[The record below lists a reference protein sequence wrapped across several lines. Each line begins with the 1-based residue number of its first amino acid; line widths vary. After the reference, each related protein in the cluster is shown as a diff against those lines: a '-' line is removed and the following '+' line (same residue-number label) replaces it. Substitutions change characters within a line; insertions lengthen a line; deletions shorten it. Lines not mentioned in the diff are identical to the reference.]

1 MRSRGS
7 LSFLRWASLGLI
19 FAAVV
24 FTGYQLVRYSRLR
37 STFAPGMRIAEVP
50 VGGLTQEAAAERLV
64 QAYGVPVEIRY
75 GEASIQVKP
84 QVLGF
89 ELDLELML
97 AAADLQR
104 INQPFWNAFWAYLW
118 NDLPSPQPVPLSA
131 SIAEDRL
138 RSYLSSEIAPRYD
151 KPPSESVPIPGSVE
165 FNPGT
170 PGTSLDIDRAVQLI
184 EVALRSPSARTVN
197 LTYNQVAAQRP
208 SFQNL
213 ETLIKQT
220 IDLSGFDGLTE
231 VYLLDLQ
238 TEQEINFAY
247 QFGTNVTPGVAFT
260 AASTIKIPI
269 MVSTYRRFDEPTPDY
284 IVNMLELMIE
294 RSENDPADRLM
305 EQAMGGNLG
314 PLELTKDM
322 KELGLENTFLSGY
335 FYPGAPLLVR
345 VSTPAN
351 QRDDISTNPDI
362 YNQTTPVEMGMLLN
376 DIYECSETGGG
387 SFAAVWP
394 GQISQT
400 ECQQMIDYLVLND
413 IPMLL
418 RAGLP
423 EGTRI
428 AHKHGW
434 IQESDGLLHS
444 VADASIIFTPG
455 GNYVLTVF
463 MYESNQLVFD
473 PVNALVADISRAV
486 YNYYNIGR

>member
-1 MRSRGS
+1 LRSKAL
-7 LSFLRWASLGLI
+7 LSILRWASLVLI
-19 FAAVV
+19 FIALA

-75 GEASIQVKP
+75 EEAIIQVKP
-84 QVLGF
+84 QILGF

-104 INQPFWNAFWAYLW
+104 INQPFWSAFWAYLW
-118 NDLPSPQPVPLSA
+118 NDLPSPQAVPLSA
-131 SIAEDRL
+131 TIAEDRL
-138 RSYLSSEIAPRYD
+138 RSYLTYEIAPRYD
-151 KPPSESVPIPGSVE
+151 RPPSEAVPIAGSVD
-165 FNPGT
+165 FDAGT
-170 PGTSLDIDRAVQLI
+170 PGTSLDIDRAVVLI
-184 EVALRSPSARTVN
+184 EEAMRSPSSRTVN
-197 LTYNQVAAQRP
+197 LTYNQVSPQRP

-213 ETLIKQT
+213 ETLLKQT

-231 VYLLDLQ
+231 IYLLDLQ

-247 QFGTNVTPGVAFT
+247 QFGTDVTPGVAFT

-269 MVSTYRRFDEPTPDY
+269 MVSTFKRFEEPTPDY
-284 IVNMLELMIE
+284 ISNLLELMIE
-294 RSENDPADRLM
+294 QSENDPADSLM

-314 PLELTKDM
+314 PLELTRDLQ
-322 KELGLENTFLSGY
+322 ELGLENTFLSGY
-335 FYPGAPLLVR
+335 FYIGAPLLVR

-351 QRDDISTNPDI
+351 ERTDISTNPDI
-362 YNQTTPVEMGMLLN
+362 YNQTTPAEMGTLMN
-376 DIYECSETGGG
+376 DIYQCAETGGG
-387 SFAAVWP
+387 TFAAVWP
-394 GQISQT
+394 GQVTQT
-400 ECQQMIDYLVLND
+400 ECQKMIDYLVLND

-428 AHKHGW
+428 GHKHGW

-444 VADASIIFTPG
+444 VADSAIIYTPG
-455 GNYVLTVF
+455 GNYVLTIF
-463 MYESNQLVFD
+463 MYESSQLIYD
-473 PVNALVADISRAV
+473 PVNALVADISRAI
-486 YNYYNIGR
+486 YNYYNIGN